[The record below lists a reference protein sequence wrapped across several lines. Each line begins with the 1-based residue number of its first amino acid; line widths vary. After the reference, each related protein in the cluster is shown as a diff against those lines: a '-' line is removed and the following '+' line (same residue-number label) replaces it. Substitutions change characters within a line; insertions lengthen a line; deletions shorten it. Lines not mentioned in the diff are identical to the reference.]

1 MIAIQRWSF
10 RVLLAFAFSIPL
22 EDSVKFGVGRISK
35 VLGLLALAT
44 WLLAVASSGRFRRPV
59 AAMYLATGFVGW
71 SFVSFFWSSVPSAT
85 FTKVGTLAQL
95 LAVVYLVWDQV
106 GSQRDLIVL
115 IRAFLLGAF
124 AASGLT
130 MLAAATHHATEGA
143 RFASN
148 NAGPNNTGALL
159 AVAVALAFLLL
170 RADER
175 RFKPLYVA
183 FLPVFSTALI
193 LTASRTA
200 AISLVV
206 GLAIVAFDRRVLT
219 MRRLTRLL
227 PVAAIAIVLALAL
240 VPTKSFDRLGTTSS
254 EISSGTLNGRTTY
267 WKLCVNL
274 FYHHP
279 FQGIGSGAFP
289 QTNLLL
295 GDRGIVAHNA
305 FLSILAELGAVG
317 ISLFLGALLVAA
329 RGLLPL
335 RQDLRRAWLAA
346 GVTWAIGA
354 SALTWE
360 VRKITWFL
368 LAIALVQA
376 RVAAETRR
384 AETPEPA
391 EAVLAGSR

>member
-1 MIAIQRWSF
+1 MTTIQRWSF

-35 VLGLLALAT
+35 VLGLLALAG
-44 WLLAVASSGRFRRPV
+44 WLLAVASSGKFRRPV
-59 AAMYLATGFVGW
+59 AAMYVATGFVGW
-71 SFVSFFWSSVPSAT
+71 SFVSFFWSSAQTAT
-85 FTKVGTLAQL
+85 FTKVGTLVQL

-106 GSQRDLIVL
+106 ASQRDLVIL

-124 AASGLT
+124 AASALT
-130 MLAAATHHATEGA
+130 MLAAATGRATEGA
-143 RFASN
+143 RFASS

-159 AVAVALAFLLL
+159 AVAVALTFLLL
-170 RADER
+170 RADENR
-175 RFKPLYVA
+175 RYKPLYIA

-200 AISLVV
+200 AISLAL
-206 GLAIVAFDRRVLT
+206 GLVIIAFDRRVLT
-219 MRRLTRLL
+219 LRRVTRLV
-227 PVAAIAIVLALAL
+227 PIAVIAIVLAVLF
-240 VPTKSFDRLGTTSS
+240 VPAKSFDRLGTTSS
-254 EISSGTLNGRTTY
+254 EISSGTLNGRTLY
-267 WKLCVNL
+267 WKLCFNL

-279 FQGIGSGAFP
+279 LQGIGSGAFP

-317 ISLFLGALLVAA
+317 ISLFLGAIFLAA

-346 GVTWAIGA
+346 GVTWGIGA

-376 RVAAETRR
+376 RVAYETRR
-384 AETPEPA
+384 VEAPA
-391 EAVLAGSR
+391 REAAVLA

>member
-1 MIAIQRWSF
+1 MTTIQRWSF

-22 EDSVKFGVGRISK
+22 EDSVTFGVARISK
-35 VLGLLALAT
+35 VLGLLALGM
-44 WLLAVASSGRFRRPV
+44 WLLAVASSGKFRRHV
-59 AAMYLATGFVGW
+59 AGIHLASAFVAW
-71 SFVSFFWSSVPSAT
+71 SFFSFFWSNAPGAT
-85 FTKVGTLAQL
+85 FHKVGTLVQL

-106 GSQRDLIVL
+106 AGQRELVVL
-115 IRAFLLGAF
+115 IRVFLVGAF
-124 AASGLT
+124 AASALT
-130 MLAAATHHATEGA
+130 MLAAATGRATEGA

-159 AVAVALAFLLL
+159 SVAVALTFLLL
-170 RADER
+170 RADTDR
-175 RFKPLYVA
+175 RYRLLYVT

-200 AISLVV
+200 AISLAV
-206 GLAIVAFDRRVLT
+206 GLAVIAFDRHVLT
-219 MRRLTRLL
+219 VRRVTRLL
-227 PVAAIAIVLALAL
+227 PIALVAIVLAVLL

-254 EISSGTLNGRTTY
+254 EISSGTLNGRTLY
-267 WKLCVNL
+267 WKLCLHL
-274 FYHHP
+274 FYHRP
-279 FQGIGSGAFP
+279 LQGIGSGAFP

-317 ISLFLGALLVAA
+317 ISLFLGALFFAA

-335 RQDLRRAWLAA
+335 PQDLRRAWAAA
-346 GVTWAIGA
+346 GITWAIGA

-376 RVAAETRR
+376 RVADEIRR
-384 AETPEPA
+384 VNAPA
-391 EAVLAGSR
+391 REDAVLA